1 MTDLGK
7 LLVEFPIDPQL
18 GKMMLMGMTLKCLEP
33 SVIIACCSAYKD
45 PCKIFFLLILDIFMR
60 KCSVE
65 IGSIYSRIKPLI
77 LNFHKTGIQTFKVL
91 QHIPLIG
98 TSLSLDKPWFYFHSK
113 LLLDAHSSCSQ
124 QKYSDYWTFDGIK
137 PSLKNVIEMIF
148 FL

>member
-65 IGSIYSRIKPLI
+65 IGSIYSRIKPLL

-98 TSLSLDKPWFYFHSK
+98 TSLSLDKFLFIFTANFYWILTLAAVSK
-113 LLLDAHSSCSQ
+113 NTVTTELLTESNLHL
-124 QKYSDYWTFDGIK
+124 KT
-137 PSLKNVIEMIF
+137 SLK
-148 FL
+148 